1 MPAAFIL
8 FLLQQVSKVVAVILI
23 IMWPFG
29 LVAQSDRTTIQGR
42 LVDSLSGENLA
53 NASIALMKQSDSMI
67 IRQSISHKNGFV
79 IGKVPAGQFLLRISY
94 IGYRDTILA
103 VTIRKEDS
111 LYNIGT
117 LKLPKS
123 TKDLMEVVVRSVI
136 PPVIM
141 KEDTIAFNTAAFQTR
156 PNATVEDLLKK
167 LPGVEV
173 DKDGNITVHG
183 QTIQKIFIDGKEFL
197 FTDPKMAS
205 QNLLADMVQKV
216 EVFNEKSEKAR
227 LTGIKD
233 KDAARVLNLRL
244 KPDKK
249 KGLFGNITGGYASN
263 EAYNLKA
270 SGNYF
275 KGDAYFL
282 ATVNNSHGNLQ
293 GTGPQRSNATD
304 LSINYR
310 DSWNEQLQFTSSITN
325 RDNNAQN
332 SITSQRETFFTDSS
346 ILQDGLSVTNGKSN
360 MIRVNL
366 KLDYIIDSFSKM
378 ELGTGISFSH
388 NENNVTDQSSTLLKK
403 GDLQY
408 LLNTAG
414 NTNLG
419 ANQGNN
425 LSFFLKY
432 HRGFRKQGRYLGVSI
447 DKGSRQG
454 KGNTQLASAT
464 RIYDKNGMLT
474 DSLLR
479 DQASDPSSNNSN
491 FKLDI
496 NYTEPLGKGQI
507 LDVAYNLQQSAAA
520 AQRET
525 YNYNPVT
532 GKYDKRDSLTSNSF
546 INKNLAQLFSLG
558 YNYSRKKLQA
568 QLGFSVQLTQQDNN
582 NLSGNR
588 ADIQQNFHNIM
599 PRASLIYSF
608 SPQKSL
614 TISYNGSSQPPTI
627 QQLQPV
633 PDYSNPLLVR
643 LGNPALKTMFTN
655 TVDLAYKYFTKNGSQ
670 HFTVQTGYSSMINAI
685 ASSVKLNAQGIQEHQ
700 FVNVNGNYNF
710 TSSVNYALNFKL
722 HKDPKKGSMNMNVL
736 LGYNR
741 DLSLVNTQQNLL
753 QTFTAGKSISI
764 HYSLFDKFFTDLTAG
779 FGYNYPVY
787 SIQQSNT
794 GAFIAQNYS
803 CKLSYDLPWGLELA
817 SNIDLQLNK
826 AQNNWGTASAAV
838 WNAQLLKRLLANRKG
853 ELKLQANDILNDG
866 MDFQRMVS
874 GNYIEVTQTN
884 IVRRLFVLS
893 FLYRFRASKL

>member
-1 MPAAFIL
+1 MRFF
-8 FLLQQVSKVVAVILI
+8 FLVILI
-23 IMWPFG
+23 IMWPFL
-29 LVAQSDRTTIQGR
+29 LVAQSNRTTIQGR
-42 LVDSLSGENLA
+42 LVDSLTGENLS
-53 NASIALMKQSDSMI
+53 NASIALFKHSDSVV

-79 IGKVPAGQFLLRISY
+79 IGKVPAGEFLLRISH
-94 IGYRDTILA
+94 IGYRDTTLA
-103 VTIRKEDS
+103 ITIRKEDS
-111 LYNIGT
+111 LYHTGT
-117 LKLPKS
+117 LKLIKS
-123 TKDLMEVVVRSVI
+123 SKELMEVVVRSVI

-141 KEDTIAFNTAAFQTR
+141 KEDTIAFYTAAFQTR
-156 PNATVEDLLKK
+156 PNATVEELLKK

-173 DKDGNITVHG
+173 DRDGNITVHG
-183 QTIQKIFIDGKEFL
+183 QQIQKIFIDGKEFL
-197 FTDPKMAS
+197 FTDPKTAS

-263 EAYNLKA
+263 EAYNLKTN
-270 SGNYF
+270 GNYF
-275 KGDAYFL
+275 KGNTYFL
-282 ATVNNSHGNLQ
+282 ATANQSYGNLQ
-293 GTGPQRSNATD
+293 GKGPQHSRSTGI
-304 LSINYR
+304 SINYK
-310 DSWNEQLQFTSSITN
+310 DSWNEQLQFTSGITTS
-325 RDNNAQN
+325 DNNALN
-332 SITSQRETFFTDSS
+332 SITTQRETFFTDSS
-346 ILQDGLSVTNGKSN
+346 ILQDRLSVTNSN
-360 MIRVNL
+360 SHRIGVTL
-366 KLDYIIDSFSKM
+366 KLDYAIDSFSKM

-388 NENNVTDQSSTLLKK
+388 NENSVTDQSSTLLKK
-403 GDLQY
+403 SNLQY

-414 NTNLG
+414 NTNLR

-425 LSFFLKY
+425 LSFSLKY
-432 HRGFRKQGRYLGVSI
+432 HRGFRKQGRYLGVNI
-447 DKGSRQG
+447 A
-454 KGNTQLASAT
+454 KGNRRSKGTTQLASVT
-464 RIYDKNGMLT
+464 RIYDTNGMQT

-479 DQASDPSSNNSN
+479 NQWSDPSSNNAD
-491 FKLDI
+491 FKLNI

-507 LDVAYNLQQSAAA
+507 LDFAYSLQQSAAD

-558 YNYSRKKLQA
+558 YNYSRKNLQA

-582 NLSGNR
+582 NLSGHR
-588 ADIQQNFHNIM
+588 ADIQQHFHNIM
-599 PRASLIYSF
+599 PRASLLYSF

-614 TISYNGSSQPPTI
+614 TISYNGSSQPPDI
-627 QQLQPV
+627 EQLQPV
-633 PDYSNPLLVR
+633 PDYSNPLLIR

-655 TVDLAYKYFTKNGSQ
+655 TFDLAYKYFTKNGSQ
-670 HFTVQTGYSSMINAI
+670 HFTVQTGYSNMINAI
-685 ASSVKLNAQGIQEHQ
+685 ASSVKINMQGIQEVQ

-710 TSSVNYALNFKL
+710 TSSINYALNFKL
-722 HKDPKKGSMNMNVL
+722 HKDPKKGRMNMNIL
-736 LGYNR
+736 LGYSR
-741 DLSLVNTQQNLL
+741 DLSLVNNLQNLL
-753 QTFTAGKSISI
+753 QTFTASKSLNV
-764 HYSLFDKFFTDLTAG
+764 HYSLSDKFFTDLTAS
-779 FGYNYPVY
+779 FGYNYPIY
-787 SIQQSNT
+787 SIQQGNT
-794 GAFIAQNYS
+794 GAFMAQNYS

-838 WNAQLLKRLLANRKG
+838 WNAQLIKRLFTNRKG

-874 GNYIEVTQTN
+874 ENYIEVTQTN

-893 FLYRFRASKL
+893 FLYRFRANKL